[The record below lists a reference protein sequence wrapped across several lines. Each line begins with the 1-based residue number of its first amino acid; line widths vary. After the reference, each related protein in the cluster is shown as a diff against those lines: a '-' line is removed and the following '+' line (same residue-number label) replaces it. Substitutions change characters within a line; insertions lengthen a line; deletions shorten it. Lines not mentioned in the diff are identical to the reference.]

1 MCRQG
6 NHPWRSHWIIP
17 QQALITLPCMI
28 YALSWWETG
37 YQRSFQRNIVN
48 KLKHAPGANKRN
60 FWSIIPTQSQL
71 TNQHLYYRLMHS
83 KTIGLIRET
92 VRITPNL
99 HFRFWHMRR
108 VEGDTIDYFVG
119 TTMAT
124 SYPSMLLSY
133 LMIAPTPY
141 ADLMIDL
148 STTMATSY
156 ASSMIALTPYGIW
169 SF

>member
-1 MCRQG
+1 
-6 NHPWRSHWIIP
+6 
-17 QQALITLPCMI
+17 
-28 YALSWWETG
+28 
-37 YQRSFQRNIVN
+37 
-48 KLKHAPGANKRN
+48 
-60 FWSIIPTQSQL
+60 
-71 TNQHLYYRLMHS
+71 
-83 KTIGLIRET
+83 
-92 VRITPNL
+92 
-99 HFRFWHMRR
+99 MRR

-156 ASSMIALTPYGIW
+156 AASSMIALTPYGIW